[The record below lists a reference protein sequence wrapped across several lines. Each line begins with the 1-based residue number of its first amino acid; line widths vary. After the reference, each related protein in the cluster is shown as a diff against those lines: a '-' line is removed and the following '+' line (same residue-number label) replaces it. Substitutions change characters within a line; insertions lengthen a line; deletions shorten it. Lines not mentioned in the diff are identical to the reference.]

1 MKLDGHA
8 KLTNSSIELFR
19 SRCVQATD
27 IFIRATV
34 CQLPQFHTFDL
45 EWTDAA
51 ASNDADNSLILRYIV
66 TQELTVF
73 GESFHRLHD
82 GYLTRE
88 VVAVDIEPFKLPL
101 HVLETGQRYHFM
113 RRNASASVRT
123 AHREA
128 VDFIREHTSHWLRR
142 MVRVLHT
149 SRRGRHPRAA
159 ARNPQTWE
167 RRDAVSHL
175 ALALHALQDSFS
187 PAHTRRTRYNSANH
201 PGAIEDIHVYADQDS
216 AAHGAHDFESGS
228 LTTLNAMAAVN
239 ASADLLD
246 LCARSVAVKSATP
259 IGWREFEERWMRLS
273 PLAR

>member
-8 KLTNSSIELFR
+8 KLTNRSIELFR
-19 SRCVQATD
+19 SRCAQATD

-34 CQLPQFHTFDL
+34 CQLPQLHTFDL
-45 EWTDAA
+45 EWTNAEE
-51 ASNDADNSLILRYIV
+51 SNEADNSMIFRYIAI
-66 TQELTVF
+66 QELTVF

-101 HVLETGQRYHFM
+101 HVLESGQRYHFM

-123 AHREA
+123 AHRQA
-128 VDFIREHTSHWLRR
+128 VDFLHEQTSHWLRL
-142 MVRVLHT
+142 MTRVLHT
-149 SRRGRHPRAA
+149 SRSGRHPRAA
-159 ARNPQTWE
+159 ARNPQNWQ
-167 RRDAVSHL
+167 RREAVSHL

-187 PAHTRRTRYNSANH
+187 PAHTRRTRYSTANH

-216 AAHGAHDFESGS
+216 AAHGTHDFEAGS
-228 LTTLNAMAAVN
+228 LNSLDAQAAVN

-246 LCARSVAVKSATP
+246 LCARSVAVKSTAP
-259 IGWREFEERWMRLS
+259 IGWREFEERWVRLS